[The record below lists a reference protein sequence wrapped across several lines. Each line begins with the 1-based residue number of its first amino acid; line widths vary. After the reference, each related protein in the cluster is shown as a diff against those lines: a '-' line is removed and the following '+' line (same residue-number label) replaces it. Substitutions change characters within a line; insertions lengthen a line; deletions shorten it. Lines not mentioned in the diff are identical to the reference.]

1 MGNLVFLIGSSI
13 GACLPLVL
21 LYAIVQRWIRRRD
34 TTAMG
39 YMLAI
44 SISLVIAAPSM
55 RKDEQRKEAIQ
66 SQTQTLAQL
75 EGGCNSVQVPL
86 FDCKRIA
93 SCVLTKMEARYPTD
107 EAWLKFARRAQANE
121 SGIKEWVADV
131 SEECRDRLYGRN
143 RH

>member
-1 MGNLVFLIGSSI
+1 MGNLFSAIGSSI

-21 LYAIVQRWIRRRD
+21 LYALVQRWIRRRE

-44 SISLVIAAPSM
+44 GISLAVAAPSM
-55 RKDEQRKEAIQ
+55 RKDDQRTQAIQ
-66 SQTQTLAQL
+66 SQTQTLAEL

-86 FDCKRIA
+86 LDCKRIA

-121 SGIKEWVADV
+121 SGIREWVADV
-131 SEECRDRLYGRN
+131 SEECRDQLYGRN
-143 RH
+143 RR